1 MELKRVIGKDSKH
14 AMELVRQEFGPDA
27 LVVSSHKVNRKFEM
41 IVAVDIT
48 PDPSL
53 IDQAD
58 DLLVEVKAQG
68 EQKQTPCFSA
78 VLHGEQNQEPAMTN
92 DRAQEI
98 VNLFKTEMQLLK
110 KELAQ
115 LRSASAWQQHNT
127 GTDNRLQTQL
137 NQYQL
142 PSTSKL
148 LILDAI
154 NDITC
159 PKEAESRIHDLFSS
173 SLLVSDQTPENL
185 SGVHAIFGLTGAGK
199 TTMISKLATQFVTTS
214 HRDALTVISFADQK
228 LGAWNQIQLICSAL
242 GIQCFR
248 CADRQMLETIIREL
262 PDDQCILIDTPG
274 LHIDQTYQDIQSVVP
289 DALMHL
295 LVNAEI
301 SRSSCEKLL
310 NHELGWDSVNI
321 AEMSPQPDTWVLI
334 DALSQQSQL
343 HLWVKTTDGDLNQP
357 VELIDAGRLLECA
370 IQRLSLTD
378 SQDLN
383 ETVEDPESGRQIGEE
398 TTTLDYLAGLRAD
411 PNDRSPKSAQ
421 NTH

>member
-1 MELKRVIGKDSKH
+1 MELKRIIGKDSKH

-58 DLLVEVKAQG
+58 ELLIEVQG
-68 EQKQTPCFSA
+68 ERKQAPRFSA
-78 VLHGEQNQEPAMTN
+78 VLHGEQKKEPAMTN

-98 VNLFKTEMQLLK
+98 VNLFKTEMRLLK

-127 GTDNRLQTQL
+127 KTDTRLQTQVS
-137 NQYQL
+137 QYEL

-154 NDITC
+154 NNITNR
-159 PKEAESRIHDLFSS
+159 KEAESRIHDLFSS

-199 TTMISKLATQFVTTS
+199 TTMIGKLATQIVTTS
-214 HRDALTVISFADQK
+214 QRDSLTVISFADQK
-228 LGAWNQIQLICSAL
+228 LGAWNQIQLICSTL
-242 GIQCFR
+242 GIRCFR

-262 PDDQCILIDTPG
+262 PNDQCILIDTPG
-274 LHIDQTYQDIQSVVP
+274 LNIDQTYRDIQSVVP
-289 DALMHL
+289 DTLMHL

-310 NHELGWDSVNI
+310 NQSLGWDSVNI
-321 AEMSPQPDTWVLI
+321 SEMSPQPDTWVLI
-334 DALSQQSQL
+334 DALSQQPQL
-343 HLWVKTTDGDLNQP
+343 HLWIKTTDGDFSQP
-357 VELIDAGRLLECA
+357 VQLINADRLLESA

-383 ETVEDPESGRQIGEE
+383 DTVEHPESGRQIGEE
-398 TTTLDYLAGLRAD
+398 TTKLDSLVGLRAD

-421 NTH
+421 NTQ